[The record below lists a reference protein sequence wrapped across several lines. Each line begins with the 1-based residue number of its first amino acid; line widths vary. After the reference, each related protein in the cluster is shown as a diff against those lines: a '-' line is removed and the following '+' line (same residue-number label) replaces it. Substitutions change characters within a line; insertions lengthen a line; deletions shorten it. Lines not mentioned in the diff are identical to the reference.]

1 MLSHQF
7 IKSNIAMVS
16 IIIYIT
22 IYCIIIYIKPSFLYN
37 KNGTLRESG
46 IGTKNNTVIP
56 AWLLAILISISS
68 YFCVLYYLQYDKF
81 TE

>member
-1 MLSHQF
+1 MISHQF
-7 IKSNIAMVS
+7 IKSNITMVS

-37 KNGTLRESG
+37 KNGTLREFG

-68 YFCVLYYLQYDKF
+68 YFCVLYYLHYDKF

>member
-37 KNGTLRESG
+37 KNGTLREFG